1 MWHCVDKSYL
11 WLYLLKNEFSKSK
24 TFPAVGIQK
33 IQQFRKFS
41 LREYFYLSQASTGC
55 LILNRQIIS
64 WCAGKV
70 VLSPSAGLGRWDL
83 LTGFQG
89 RFTGLEVLGC
99 AVEDEIGRPDPN
111 EPDGDG
117 RCQSQ
122 RTAVSNQVKSWNIS
136 FCQRPG
142 AIARYGRTGSASPFP
157 LQHHHH
163 QETCQGIDLIILSI
177 I

>member
-1 MWHCVDKSYL
+1 MSLANQKHFLQLGSKRSSSSGNSLCGNISTSPRLRQVVWYWTGRSYPGAQARSFCHPQPV
-11 WLYLLKNEFSKSK
+11 WEGEIFLLGFKED
-24 TFPAVGIQK
+24 
-33 IQQFRKFS
+33 S
-41 LREYFYLSQASTGC
+41 L
-55 LILNRQIIS
+55 
-64 WCAGKV
+64 
-70 VLSPSAGLGRWDL
+70 DL
-83 LTGFQG
+83 K
-89 RFTGLEVLGC
+89 LGC

-122 RTAVSNQVKSWNIS
+122 RTAVSNQVESWNIS